1 MNEVFPPIGRKH
13 GPHRSHRH
21 VRECQPAKYNNV
33 THESYPSHS
42 SSDRNSEAMELR
54 SFYKEFQEF
63 GASRTALGHQV
74 IINDPAL
81 TLSVLEPQ
89 MSGGCSSKT
98 RETVAISADQRHCLF
113 AANAGFF
120 NVTDGSC
127 LGKLLVH
134 YINCYVFLFNPL
146 VL

>member
-1 MNEVFPPIGRKH
+1 
-13 GPHRSHRH
+13 
-21 VRECQPAKYNNV
+21 
-33 THESYPSHS
+33 
-42 SSDRNSEAMELR
+42 MELR
-54 SFYKEFQEF
+54 SFSKEFKEF
-63 GASRTALGHQV
+63 GTSRMIFGHQV

-89 MSGGCSSKT
+89 MIGGCSLKT
-98 RETVAISADQRHCLF
+98 REIVSISADQRHCLF

-134 YINCYVFLFNPL
+134 KLLCFCLTLWFHKADILRYWLYGMPCKRVKAES
-146 VL
+146 